1 MQNFNEIID
10 LNKNIVTTFHGKQ
23 LILLNLKLYD
33 GPITLQLLP
42 FGGIQSVFNYNIIIN
57 CRNGF
62 ISSDKVIYDGQ
73 EMSAKEFI
81 LMFDNIVN
89 EVLPN

>member
-10 LNKNIVTTFHGKQ
+10 LSKNIETTFHGKT
-23 LILLNLKLYD
+23 LILKEPFLYD

-42 FGGIQSVFNYNIIIN
+42 YGGIQSVFDYKIIIN

-62 ISSDKVIYDGQ
+62 VASTKVIYDNK
-73 EMSAKEFI
+73 EMSSKEFI
-81 LMFDNIVN
+81 SLFDNIVN